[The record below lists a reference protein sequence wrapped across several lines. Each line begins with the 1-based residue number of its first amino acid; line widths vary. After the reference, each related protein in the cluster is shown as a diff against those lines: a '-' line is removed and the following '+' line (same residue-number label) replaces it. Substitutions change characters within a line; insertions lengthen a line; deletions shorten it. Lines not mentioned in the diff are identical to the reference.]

1 MRDHSPYHKLVDLP
15 RSLQMTTRIPY
26 IRKRGKTMASRNM
39 HAVAKAAVPQQL
51 SNYIFIVAHQT
62 LAKEIVKVNHL
73 MKHKFT
79 KQLYK
84 PGMTSG

>member
-1 MRDHSPYHKLVDLP
+1 
-15 RSLQMTTRIPY
+15 
-26 IRKRGKTMASRNM
+26 MASLNM

-51 SNYIFIVAHQT
+51 SRPKYVFIVAYQT
-62 LAKEIVKVNHL
+62 RAEEIVKVNHL

-84 PGMTSG
+84 PGMT